1 MAHIVVSLLAD
12 GLHFLSAVLQSHP
25 ALRPPHLQEDM
36 IVVLFWEV
44 VKGEWGDLVD
54 PLEGLIF
61 HVSLLHQGA
70 HILPH
75 HAHCSHNS
83 L

>member
-44 VKGEWGDLVD
+44 VKEEWGDLAD

-61 HVSLLHQGA
+61 T
-70 HILPH
+70 
-75 HAHCSHNS
+75 
-83 L
+83 